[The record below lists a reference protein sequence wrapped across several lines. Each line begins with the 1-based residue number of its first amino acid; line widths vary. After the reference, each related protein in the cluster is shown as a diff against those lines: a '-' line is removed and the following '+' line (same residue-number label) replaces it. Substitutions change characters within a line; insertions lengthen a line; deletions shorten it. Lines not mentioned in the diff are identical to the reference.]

1 MAEFPQGLAYTPEH
15 EWYRA
20 QDGTIGVTDHAQRSL
35 GDVVYVE
42 LPAVGTVVDAGRPF
56 GTIESVK
63 SVSDLFAP
71 VRGTVVATNTALAD
85 QPELVNREPYAGGW
99 LIRVEPDGAP
109 VGLLDAATYRRLIEG
124 I

>member
-1 MAEFPQGLAYTPEH
+1 MAEFPRDVAYTPEH
-15 EWYRA
+15 EWYRV

-42 LPAVGTVVDAGRPF
+42 LPAVGAVLEAGRPF

-71 VRGTVVATNTALAD
+71 VGGRVAAVNTALAD
-85 QPELVNREPYAGGW
+85 EPERVNREPYGGGW
-99 LIRVEPDGAP
+99 LIRVDPSGEPA
-109 VGLLDAATYRRLIEG
+109 GLLDADAYRRLVEG
-124 I
+124 T

>member
-1 MAEFPQGLAYTPEH
+1 MAEFPEGLAYTSEH

-20 QDGTIGVTDHAQRSL
+20 EDGTIGVTDHAQRSL

-42 LPAVGTVVDAGRPF
+42 LPAVGAEVEAGRPF

-71 VRGTVVATNTALAD
+71 VRGTVVAANTALAD
-85 QPELVNREPYAGGW
+85 QPELVNREPYGGGW
-99 LIRVEPDGAP
+99 LIRVEPAGDPA
-109 VGLLDAATYRRLIEG
+109 GLLDAAAYRRLVEG
-124 I
+124 G

>member
-1 MAEFPQGLAYTPEH
+1 MAEFPEGLAYTPEH

-20 QDGTIGVTDHAQRSL
+20 EDGTVGVTDHAQRSL

-42 LPAVGTVVDAGRPF
+42 LPAVGAEVEAGRPF

-71 VRGTVVATNTALAD
+71 VRGTVVAANTALAD
-85 QPELVNREPYAGGW
+85 QPELVNREPYGGGW
-99 LIRVEPDGAP
+99 LIRVEPAGDP
-109 VGLLDAATYRRLIEG
+109 SGLLDAAAYRRLVEG
-124 I
+124 G